1 MTEHIVLSKVARE
14 LRMKANALDGTGTI
28 TYDLVGV
35 LSHVRDPIRPT
46 THGHVVLHANI
57 YDSISKKREWYVK
70 KKKIVQKRRSGTRM
84 EHCRYRHSDFY

>member
-70 KKKIVQKRRSGTRM
+70 KIKNCSNIDES
-84 EHCRYRHSDFY
+84 